1 LTPAQVQNCL
11 TEPVLTPSWKIALVM
26 IDRSLKAMGY

>member
-11 TEPVLTPSWKIALVM
+11 TEPVLTPSLKVALVM
-26 IDRSLKAMGY
+26 TDRSLKAMGY